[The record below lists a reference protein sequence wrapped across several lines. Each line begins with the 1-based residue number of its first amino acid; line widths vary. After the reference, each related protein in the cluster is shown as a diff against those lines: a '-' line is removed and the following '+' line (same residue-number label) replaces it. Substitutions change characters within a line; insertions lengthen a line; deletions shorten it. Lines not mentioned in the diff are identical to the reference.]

1 MNTLV
6 LNNPDSNTTMHS
18 AKTEFRD
25 LYDPVQAELAKVQR
39 KISEQLSTSDQ
50 QLAPILQ
57 VISERQGKMLRPAM
71 VLLSG
76 KLFSEIC
83 DEHIDCSVMVEL
95 IHMASL
101 MHDDVIDGAHL
112 RRGQSSANA
121 LWGNTA
127 AVLLGDFL
135 LSRAFMLAAGSSCD
149 GATALLG
156 RTAQTL
162 CTGELKQN
170 LLKGR
175 FDLTEQDYF
184 QIIEAKTADLFRCS
198 CQLGAVASGASKDQ
212 QEISGQFGYQFGLA
226 FQIADDL
233 RDVLS
238 SDKQEGKTLGTDLL
252 QEKFTLPVIHWI
264 NQDSSQ
270 RQVRME
276 QLMALKDPSELTKQ
290 MQLSGSVDYAL
301 EQAQSRI
308 EQAKQSLS
316 PLPET
321 GAKKAL
327 LGFADKIVADIF

>member
-101 MHDDVIDGAHL
+101 MHDDVIDKAQL

>member
-1 MNTLV
+1 
-6 LNNPDSNTTMHS
+6 MHS

-57 VISERQGKMLRPAM
+57 VISKRQGKMLRPAM

-76 KLFSEIC
+76 KLFSEIW

-101 MHDDVIDGAHL
+101 MHDDVIDKAQL

-149 GATALLG
+149 GVTALLG

-264 NQDSSQ
+264 NQDSGQ

-276 QLMALKDPSELTKQ
+276 RLMALKDPSELTKQ

>member
-1 MNTLV
+1 MEIQSHYNLIQPELV
-6 LNNPDSNTTMHS
+6 QVRQVICEQFQSSDKQISTVL
-18 AKTEFRD
+18 EV
-25 LYDPVQAELAKVQR
+25 L
-39 KISEQLSTSDQ
+39 SEQ
-50 QLAPILQ
+50 
-57 VISERQGKMLRPAM
+57 QGKMIRPAM
-71 VLLSG
+71 VLLCS
-76 KLFSEIC
+76 KLFGGIRR
-83 DEHIDCSVMVEL
+83 EHIEFSAMVEL

-135 LSRAFMLAAGSSCD
+135 LSRAFMLAAASSCD
-149 GATALLG
+149 DATALLG

-184 QIIEAKTADLFRCS
+184 QIIESKTAALFRCS

-276 QLMALKDPSELTKQ
+276 RLMALKDPSELTKQ

-321 GAKKAL
+321 SAKEAL
-327 LGFADKIVADIF
+327 LLFSDQVLADII